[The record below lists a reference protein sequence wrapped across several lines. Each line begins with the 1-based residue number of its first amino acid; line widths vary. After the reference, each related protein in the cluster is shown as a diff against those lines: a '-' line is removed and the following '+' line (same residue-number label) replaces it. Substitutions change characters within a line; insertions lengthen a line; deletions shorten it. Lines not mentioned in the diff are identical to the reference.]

1 MTPERVEFYANQALQ
16 QSGYDGPPYS
26 DFERAITQAVNEALE
41 EAAKAS
47 LDIYGGRG
55 HSYSSENADIYRAQ
69 DHALASCAK
78 AIRALKLP
86 EEP

>member
-1 MTPERVEFYANQALQ
+1 MTPERVGSLCHQAMLEAQ
-16 QSGYDGPPYS
+16 EVGPA
-26 DFERAITQAVNEALE
+26 RAIKGAITQAVNEFAE

-47 LDIYGGRG
+47 LDIYGGRA